1 MKWSIGDILMF
12 IFMSIM
18 TVIVVLYVLF
28 NIGLYM
34 GVMNAQRVYS
44 TDAVHDVPTQ
54 SVQVVDHDL
63 GSCSGQVHRDYAGE
77 D

>member
-1 MKWSIGDILMF
+1 MRWSLGDILMF

-34 GVMNAQRVYS
+34 GVTNAQRVHG
-44 TDAVHDVPTQ
+44 TDAVSDVPTQ
-54 SVQVVDHDL
+54 SVQVVDHDFD
-63 GSCSGQVHRDYAGE
+63 SCSGHVHRDYAGK

>member
-1 MKWSIGDILMF
+1 MKWSIGDVLMF

-18 TVIVVLYVLF
+18 TIIVVLYVLF

-34 GVMNAQRVYS
+34 GVMNAQRVHG
-44 TDAVHDVPTQ
+44 TNEVHDVPIH
-54 SVQVVDHDL
+54 SVQVVDHDFD
-63 GSCSGQVHRDYAGE
+63 SYTGQVHRDHAGK

>member
-1 MKWSIGDILMF
+1 MRWSLGDILMF

-18 TVIVVLYVLF
+18 TMIVVLYVLF

-34 GVMNAQRVYS
+34 GVTNAQRVHGA
-44 TDAVHDVPTQ
+44 DAVSDVPSQ

-63 GSCSGQVHRDYAGE
+63 SSCPGQVHRDYAGE

>member
-1 MKWSIGDILMF
+1 MRWSLGDILMF

-34 GVMNAQRVYS
+34 GVMNAQRVYGAD
-44 TDAVHDVPTQ
+44 TVFDVPSQ
-54 SVQVVDHDL
+54 SVQVVDHDFD
-63 GSCSGQVHRDYAGE
+63 SCVGQVHRDYAGE
-77 D
+77 H

>member
-1 MKWSIGDILMF
+1 MRWSIGDILMF

-34 GVMNAQRVYS
+34 GVMNAQRVHGA
-44 TDAVHDVPTQ
+44 DAVSDVPSQ
-54 SVQVVDHDL
+54 SVQVVDHDFY
-63 GSCSGQVHRDYAGE
+63 SRAGQAHRDYTE
-77 D
+77 KD